1 MQLGQVPAFEPLPDF
16 AEGRKGKNTVSIS
29 RLSGAATILLAFLLL
44 CLGFLPS
51 VLLDGDAPMVSW
63 VLDPAW
69 AALSVTAFLVAILTP
84 FVLMG
89 LFAHQRHQLGMAGAI
104 GLLLSV
110 AGMLMYLGFQFDL
123 AFVWPVLAQEV
134 PGLLDFDGPMFR
146 APSFAFVHF
155 WMGPVTTVG
164 VLVFGIATYRARVFP
179 RWSAVLLIIGM
190 ILTQGML
197 FPPLILRLI
206 GSLPAALALIAMGYK
221 QSKGEIA
228 ESPVA

>member
-1 MQLGQVPAFEPLPDF
+1 MSF
-16 AEGRKGKNTVSIS
+16 S
-29 RLSGAATILLAFLLL
+29 RLNGTVTILLAFLLL

-51 VLLDGDAPMVSW
+51 VLLDGDARMVSW
-63 VLDPAW
+63 VLNPAW
-69 AALSVTAFLVAILTP
+69 AALSVMAYLAAILTP
-84 FVLMG
+84 FVMIG
-89 LFAHQRHQLGMAGAI
+89 LFAHQRHQLGWVGVA

-110 AGMLMYLGFQFDL
+110 AGMLLYLGFQFDL

-134 PGLLDFDGPMFR
+134 PGLLDFEGPMFR
-146 APSFAFVHF
+146 APSYSFVHF

-197 FPPLILRLI
+197 LPPLILRLI
-206 GSLPAALALIAMGYK
+206 GSIPAALALTAMGYR
-221 QSKGEIA
+221 QAKGSSA
-228 ESPVA
+228 PANVLG